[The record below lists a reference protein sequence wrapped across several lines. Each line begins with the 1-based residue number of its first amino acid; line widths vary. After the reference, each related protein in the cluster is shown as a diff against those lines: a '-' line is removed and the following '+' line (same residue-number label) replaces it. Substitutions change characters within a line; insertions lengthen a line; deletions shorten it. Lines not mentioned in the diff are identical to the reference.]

1 MISSVECTALEFLT
15 QDFLLERLKELQW
28 GLPRFRTG
36 YSIQFQLIGS
46 LGLFTFALHAALYA
60 KTSLYLSVDQRA
72 PLSRVKS

>member
-15 QDFLLERLKELQW
+15 QDFPLERLEELQW

-36 YSIQFQLIGS
+36 YSTQFQLIGS
-46 LGLFTFALHAALYA
+46 LGLVTFALHSALYA